1 MYIEKGKKY
10 INLTSEDLQKH
21 LQHLI
26 NTPIQS
32 DHYYYDVNLFSTFNL
47 NNVCFMELFIE
58 NNFEKGIKYSITSI
72 KEILKRRRK
81 EIRDS
86 LNCKNTNDYFLT
98 IDYYVKCGWSL
109 HEAREKIIE
118 YARENKYKGEVL
130 FDKKDIRRH
139 ILNDNP
145 FNMNLDNIDFINNF
159 IDEYCTFPYAITS
172 YRLYEA
178 FKKFANDKFYYTL
191 AKTKSKGYIYDY
203 KEYYL
208 ARGYSEEQ
216 AIKMLSKE
224 QKVKSTRTI
233 EHYIN
238 KGMSEE
244 EAKEARS
251 KTQQSYNQ
259 MSRGNKVF
267 WIRRGYDEETA
278 KQKAYEFNY
287 NNSVWAVQY
296 WINKGMSE
304 DEAYQ
309 EMLKYNW
316 GSPLCKC
323 HKGDIKLYNNA
334 IERGN
339 FHRILTGKINAFND
353 SETYTEKFKKTAA
366 NRKSKTEER
375 CFNMIKENV
384 DSSINNEPY
393 IVIFPP
399 SFISS
404 CDNAKYYACDG
415 YIEYNGKI
423 IIVEYDSG
431 LFHDKENDE
440 KRDNDIFYLDDNV
453 LGILR
458 ITEKFFLSIKSFNK
472 DKKYEEIKNA
482 IEDIKSV
489 RRDRIIL

>member
-1 MYIEKGKKY
+1 MYIEKGRKY

-32 DHYYYDVNLFSTFNL
+32 DHYYDVNLFSTFNW
-47 NNVCFMELFIE
+47 NNDCFMELFIE

-233 EHYIN
+233 EHY
-238 KGMSEE
+238 
-244 EAKEARS
+244 
-251 KTQQSYNQ
+251 
-259 MSRGNKVF
+259 
-267 WIRRGYDEETA
+267 
-278 KQKAYEFNY
+278 
-287 NNSVWAVQY
+287 
-296 WINKGMSE
+296 INKGMSE

>member
-1 MYIEKGKKY
+1 MYIEKGRKY

-32 DHYYYDVNLFSTFNL
+32 DHYYYDVNLFSTFNW
-47 NNVCFMELFIE
+47 NNDCFMELFIE

-233 EHYIN
+233 EHY
-238 KGMSEE
+238 
-244 EAKEARS
+244 
-251 KTQQSYNQ
+251 
-259 MSRGNKVF
+259 
-267 WIRRGYDEETA
+267 
-278 KQKAYEFNY
+278 
-287 NNSVWAVQY
+287 
-296 WINKGMSE
+296 INKGMSE

>member
-1 MYIEKGKKY
+1 
-10 INLTSEDLQKH
+10 
-21 LQHLI
+21 
-26 NTPIQS
+26 
-32 DHYYYDVNLFSTFNL
+32 
-47 NNVCFMELFIE
+47 
-58 NNFEKGIKYSITSI
+58 
-72 KEILKRRRK
+72 
-81 EIRDS
+81 
-86 LNCKNTNDYFLT
+86 
-98 IDYYVKCGWSL
+98 
-109 HEAREKIIE
+109 
-118 YARENKYKGEVL
+118 
-130 FDKKDIRRH
+130 
-139 ILNDNP
+139 
-145 FNMNLDNIDFINNF
+145 
-159 IDEYCTFPYAITS
+159 
-172 YRLYEA
+172 
-178 FKKFANDKFYYTL
+178 
-191 AKTKSKGYIYDY
+191 
-203 KEYYL
+203 
-208 ARGYSEEQ
+208 
-216 AIKMLSKE
+216 
-224 QKVKSTRTI
+224 
-233 EHYIN
+233 
-238 KGMSEE
+238 
-244 EAKEARS
+244 
-251 KTQQSYNQ
+251 

-267 WIRRGYDEETA
+267 WIRRGFDEETA

-323 HKGDIKLYNNA
+323 HKGDINLYNNA